1 MPTNTRLCVKKP
13 KKPPVRKQQTDSL
26 QDILSTTKSG
36 ASNTDTPTK
45 LAKALKLPTDTAN
58 IHKLH
63 AILKKSIGLDTL
75 QNYTLFLKNEWG
87 LLSHYLPNSSRKT
100 RGLADYKLTAQVLIE
115 NMSTLLSLYKT
126 YKKNEYQYKH
136 RLGILE
142 QWEVEVLD
150 KDKRITDIIS
160 LNKKAAKLIEK
171 KSAEI
176 TSLKKDLGAYKK
188 AYLRAR
194 PFAMSLAGQLRLID
208 TDFVDY
214 LEGFRKKADVGGVE
228 PYMDKLFEQEV

>member
-1 MPTNTRLCVKKP
+1 MGRDYLQVKQP
-13 KKPPVRKQQTDSL
+13 KKPTARKQRTDSL
-26 QDILSTTKSG
+26 QDIFSATKSG

-45 LAKALKLPTDTAN
+45 LAKVLKLPAGTAN

-63 AILKKSIGLDTL
+63 AILKKNIGLDAL
-75 QNYTLFLKNEWG
+75 PDYVSFLKTEWV
-87 LLSHYLPNSSRKT
+87 LLGHYLPSSNRKT
-100 RGLADYKLTAQVLIE
+100 RGLADYKLTAQVLVD
-115 NMSTLLSLYKT
+115 NMSTVLSLYKT
-126 YKKNEYQYKH
+126 YKTNEYQYKH

-176 TSLKKDLGAYKK
+176 DSLKKDLGAYKK

-194 PFAMSLAGQLRLID
+194 PFAMSLAVQLRLID
-208 TDFVDY
+208 TEFVEY

-228 PYMDKLFEQEV
+228 PYMDKLFEET